1 MEGTHLLMGSA
12 SVAFDGSGPAH
23 QGSISVSLANCQCTM
38 TSHSSSLF
46 QGMCFC
52 TVSVRARGRL
62 TWLFLRLQALALTCV
77 KEEAVI
83 SKIQRVGCSGIVS
96 YSFLNLVEQI
106 FKMEMAC
113 LKYTFIKIVYII
125 RRLYMLKAGL
135 SSSDT
140 NSETLRSFCVFASVL
155 HTEEWGCISL

>member
-1 MEGTHLLMGSA
+1 MGSA
-12 SVAFDGSGPAH
+12 SVAFDGSRPAH
-23 QGSISVSLANCQCTM
+23 QGGISVSLANCQCTM
-38 TSHSSSLF
+38 TSRSQLPSSLL

-52 TVSVRARGRL
+52 SVSVRARGRL

-125 RRLYMLKAGL
+125 RRLYTLKAGL

-155 HTEEWGCISL
+155 HTEE